1 MVLPPGG
8 SSWNVYF
15 AALAG
20 SFAAGRW
27 GGGDKRDQRGGYLRP
42 WGSWG
47 LKDLKGVLV
56 LCSTAVIRCIHKCKW
71 QKGACPAKL
80 CTYYMRM
87 RIRCMY
93 MHIIIFG
100 RDVDC
105 IPMTPKCWNNFGTI
119 FLGHTP
125 PLSSHMC
132 HGEKLDCIWF
142 YTGRWPSIII
152 SPWMISTVG
161 WYSCYSHRTLKG
173 SCNAAM
179 LLQPWWPRWR
189 KGAGAKPPHWDLM
202 IWSTNFYSN
211 FDIILGQLP
220 QSKINRRGLLMGS
233 WHCPTEGCSTRF
245 VALQGAGTR

>member
-1 MVLPPGG
+1 ML
-8 SSWNVYF
+8 
-15 AALAG
+15 
-20 SFAAGRW
+20 
-27 GGGDKRDQRGGYLRP
+27 
-42 WGSWG
+42 
-47 LKDLKGVLV
+47 
-56 LCSTAVIRCIHKCKW
+56 TAFQWH
-71 QKGACPAKL
+71 L
-80 CTYYMRM
+80 Y
-87 RIRCMY
+87 
-93 MHIIIFG
+93 
-100 RDVDC
+100 
-105 IPMTPKCWNNFGTI
+105 KCWNNFGTI

-202 IWSTNFYSN
+202 IWSTNVYSN
-211 FDIILGQLP
+211 FDMILGQLP
-220 QSKINRRGLLMGS
+220 QSKIIKNQSSGFTNVELTSSNRGMFNTVFWWFLHCKVLEHGRGQHS
-233 WHCPTEGCSTRF
+233 
-245 VALQGAGTR
+245 